1 MDGKWTTKLLCNMDS
16 VSASPNIEMAVISCY
31 IVQPYQYLYHCL
43 QHDTNRWMD
52 AGNLSVQDKT
62 GSLFL
67 KREKSGGHCM
77 GAWKMCSLF
86 NLSDVVALTMPLIN
100 VT

>member
-1 MDGKWTTKLLCNMDS
+1 MDIA
-16 VSASPNIEMAVISCY
+16 SASVISCY
-31 IVQPYQYLYHCL
+31 IVQSYQYLYHYL
-43 QHDTNRWMD
+43 QHDTN

-62 GSLFL
+62 RSLFL